1 MWPGGP
7 PPRSLAIVAVAAG
20 GLLAGVVGLTIVGA
34 AVAAF
39 TAVERSRR
47 GRRQRQLIA
56 EVAEGVPLL
65 QLAVHAGLTVRAS
78 LVAAVPWLG
87 GELAA
92 GLAAALERSEAGG
105 SLADALEELPQRLG
119 RGVTPLTVVLAS
131 ADRYGAPLAEPLA
144 RVGAELRLQRRRQ
157 LESAAR
163 RLPVKLLLPLV
174 VGVLPAFVLL
184 VVVPLLVSSLDGVS
198 LTGG

>member
-1 MWPGGP
+1 VAG
-7 PPRSLAIVAVAAG
+7 LAV
-20 GLLAGVVGLTIVGA
+20 VGA
-34 AVAAF
+34 AVAVFA
-39 TAVERSRR
+39 AVKSSRR
-47 GRRQRQLIA
+47 GRLQRQLIA

-87 GELAA
+87 AELAA

-119 RGVTPLTVVLAS
+119 RGVAPLTVVLAS